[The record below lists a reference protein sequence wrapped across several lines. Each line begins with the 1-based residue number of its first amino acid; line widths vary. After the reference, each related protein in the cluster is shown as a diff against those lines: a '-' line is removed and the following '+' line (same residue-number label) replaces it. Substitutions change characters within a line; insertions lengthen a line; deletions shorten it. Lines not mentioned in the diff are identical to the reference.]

1 LSPVK
6 AQTEKARDIEER
18 TFQFAL
24 DIVRL
29 CQTVERKAGT
39 ARTLTLQLLKSATS
53 VGANVEEAQAGQSRA
68 DFISKYSIALK
79 EVRETK
85 YWIRLMAESQ
95 IVDSQTIGPLLEE
108 AIQLS
113 RIIGAIVS
121 RSKQNR

>member
-1 LSPVK
+1 MSPEK
-6 AQTEKARDIEER
+6 ERTEKARDIEER

-24 DIVRL
+24 AIVRL
-29 CQTVERKAGT
+29 CQAVGKKAGT

-79 EVRETK
+79 EIRETK
-85 YWIRLMAESQ
+85 YWLRLMAESQ
-95 IVDSQTIGPLLEE
+95 TIDSRTAESLIEE
-108 AIQLS
+108 ALQLS